1 MRKPARFNRQGT
13 SLMTEPTASHN
24 PVRGAAADIVAS
36 TSRDIHGTVRVA
48 PAVLLELVD
57 LTVADIAG
65 VVALRALRKSV
76 RKADDRCGRAWDN
89 GKVSVHVDGDRI
101 GVDLALAVRRGTNI
115 AELSREIQ
123 RRVGIAVGDMLGM
136 TVRTVNIYV
145 EDIVEPAAG

>member
-13 SLMTEPTASHN
+13 STMTEPAMSRN
-24 PVRGAAADIVAS
+24 PIRGAAADIVVSAS
-36 TSRDIHGTVRVA
+36 HDVRGTVRVA

-89 GKVSVHVDGDRI
+89 GNVSVHVDGDRI